1 MATKLCP
8 KCWKAHKDGG
18 WYMSS
23 EYSRTAN
30 VPDCDLHPTLTS
42 WRVVRTLKSLRLWSL
57 NGEGYCHP
65 NFKAVRLTL
74 TAGRIH
80 RRTAEAI
87 LFDYEKAF
95 IDLLIEEN
103 YLKQHNDFD
112 GVARVLEIMPKAD
125 EFLRAN
131 LEAEKQAA

>member
-1 MATKLCP
+1 MGTILCP

-23 EYSRTAN
+23 EYARTAN
-30 VPDCDLHPTLTS
+30 VPDCNLHPTLTS
-42 WRVVRTLKSLRLWSL
+42 YRVVRTLKSLRLWSL
-57 NGEGYCHP
+57 NGEGYSHP
-65 NFKAVRLTL
+65 NCKGVRLTL
-74 TAGRIH
+74 TSGYIH

-103 YLKQHNDFD
+103 YLKVHKDWD
-112 GVARVLEIMPKAD
+112 GVVTALEIMPKAD
-125 EFLRAN
+125 ELLRAN
-131 LEAEKQAA
+131 LKAEAV